1 MELMV
6 TVLLHRMDNE
16 PWKEEELDPIVSL
29 RVMEIT
35 PSFSALGAELV
46 LRDGRTI
53 VVDFVDIDGRRMC

>member
-6 TVLLHRMDNE
+6 TALLHRTDDGE
-16 PWKEEELDPIVSL
+16 WSEEELDPITSI
-29 RVMEIT
+29 RVMDVT

-53 VVDFVDIDGRRMC
+53 LVDFVDIDGLRMC